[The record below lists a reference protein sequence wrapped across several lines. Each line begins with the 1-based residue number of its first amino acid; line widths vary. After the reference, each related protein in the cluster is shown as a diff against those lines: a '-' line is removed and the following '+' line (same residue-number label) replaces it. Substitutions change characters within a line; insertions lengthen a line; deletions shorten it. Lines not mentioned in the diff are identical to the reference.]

1 MATAVETPGNHFV
14 HITLEKKIIMHS
26 ESVQVGKRST
36 ESV

>member
-1 MATAVETPGNHFV
+1 MTTAVERPGNHFV

-26 ESVQVGKRST
+26 ESAHVGERST